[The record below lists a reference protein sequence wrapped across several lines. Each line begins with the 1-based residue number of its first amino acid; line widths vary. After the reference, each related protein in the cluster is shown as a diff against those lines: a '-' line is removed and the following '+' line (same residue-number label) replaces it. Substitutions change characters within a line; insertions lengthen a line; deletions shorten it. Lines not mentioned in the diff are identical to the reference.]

1 MSIISP
7 ELSSQIATWR
17 LRAAE
22 GTLSQEDMIAIV
34 KQLRAGRMAAADAA
48 VKTATKKRKAI
59 AEIPSAD
66 DMLNE
71 I

>member
-17 LRAAE
+17 LHAAE
-22 GTLSQEDMIAIV
+22 GTLSQDEMKAIII
-34 KQLRAGRMAAADAA
+34 QLRAGRMAAADAA
-48 VKTATKKRKAI
+48 QAVTRKKKA
-59 AEIPSAD
+59 AKVEIPSAD
-66 DMLNE
+66 DMLSE